1 MARQLDDAAGDMLKL
16 ISENQGIQIHTGVQ
30 IEEIQGDSHVT
41 GVKLGSG
48 EVIPAELVIMSC
60 GVRANT
66 QLAKEAGIEIDRGVI
81 VNEKMETN
89 VSGIYACGDC
99 AQYNNINYAIC
110 HRQ

>member
-48 EVIPAELVIMSC
+48 EVIPAELVIMSPRC
-60 GVRANT
+60 SRKYTTGKRS
-66 QLAKEAGIEIDRGVI
+66 R
-81 VNEKMETN
+81 
-89 VSGIYACGDC
+89 
-99 AQYNNINYAIC
+99 
-110 HRQ
+110 H